1 MQRTGAGFVNVGR
14 GAYRDAH
21 GHDSLVTG
29 NVRGPPQTLPPALPC
44 TRLRGACRPRVSR
57 APTPLRVPSQ
67 VRSCVP
73 DALYHLLI
81 QAANMRICINA
92 VRAIM
97 MPEGDTPIEIV
108 EAFASGYSCTVTLCT
123 ESFTHGK
130 KGGLELQLLKQE
142 QGLYL
147 VLLDIL
153 QGNGS
158 IDRHAVAY
166 NGFYVLDNGQ
176 CASLA
181 SNQPPSPRLPR
192 TASRAPLAFLTARL
206 SLGRVQA

>member
-1 MQRTGAGFVNVGR
+1 MQQMQRTGAGFVNVDR

-29 NVRGPPQTLPPALPC
+29 NVRGPPQTLPPVALHSPPW
-44 TRLRGACRPRVSR
+44 RACQPRVSR

-97 MPEGDTPIEIV
+97 MPEGDTPIEIA
-108 EAFASGYSCTVTLCT
+108 EAFVTGYSCTLKPCT
-123 ESFTHGK
+123 EEYK
-130 KGGLELQLLKQE
+130 KEGGPELHLLKQQE
-142 QGLYL
+142 GFFL
-147 VLLDIL
+147 VLLDVHNNDL
-153 QGNGS
+153 V
-158 IDRHAVAY
+158 DRHAVAY
-166 NGFYVLDNGQ
+166 DGSYVLDNGQ